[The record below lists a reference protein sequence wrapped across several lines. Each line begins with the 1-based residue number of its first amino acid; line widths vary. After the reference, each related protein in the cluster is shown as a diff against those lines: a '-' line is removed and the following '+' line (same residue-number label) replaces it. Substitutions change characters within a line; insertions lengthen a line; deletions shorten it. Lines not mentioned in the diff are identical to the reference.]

1 MTTQAACYFFLD
13 RAQFLMVSRTVFL
26 FHIHGTQKSCTSGVQ
41 SQVVKGHPLCGL
53 HLPADLVWGHTALTQ
68 DQGSGQL
75 GPRAGV
81 DKQQQGAPDGR
92 CWALHLLLTRVP
104 ISSPLQQR
112 EGGRALDRDQ
122 P

>member
-26 FHIHGTQKSCTSGVQ
+26 FHIHGTQKNCTSGVQ
-41 SQVVKGHPLCGL
+41 SQVVKWHPLCGL

-75 GPRAGV
+75 ALTELWEWREAG
-81 DKQQQGAPDGR
+81 AHPL
-92 CWALHLLLTRVP
+92 ALT
-104 ISSPLQQR
+104 S
-112 EGGRALDRDQ
+112 
-122 P
+122 

>member
-1 MTTQAACYFFLD
+1 M
-13 RAQFLMVSRTVFL
+13 SRTVFL

-75 GPRAGV
+75 ALTELWEWREAG
-81 DKQQQGAPDGR
+81 AHPL
-92 CWALHLLLTRVP
+92 ALT
-104 ISSPLQQR
+104 S
-112 EGGRALDRDQ
+112 
-122 P
+122 